1 LFAQK
6 ATIDHDETLRRRD
19 GIDKKSRTLRASND
33 DSFAAPALGHNCP
46 GQVLCGTGV
55 VASRRNAGE
64 AVQSLAAQCNA
75 DGDGNERGETEQR
88 NQENR
93 GADYAERGGQ
103 LVRV

>member
-1 LFAQK
+1 MMIRSLHLPWGTIAQGRCFA
-6 ATIDHDETLRRRD
+6 ET
-19 GIDKKSRTLRASND
+19 A
-33 DSFAAPALGHNCP
+33 
-46 GQVLCGTGV
+46 V

-93 GADYAERGGQ
+93 GADYAEAAVSLGQ
-103 LVRV
+103 GLNCHAFFAAFSPAKIFKSETDVGFGPR